1 MFLAAPALLALS
13 HTAGICS
20 VPRSLEENKGLHT
33 PRHSTPPTAEEACCH
48 QWVFACTSLA
58 LWRGTWRT
66 MEKRGG
72 SRLCGRTGTSWSPG
86 FPTWA
91 QPLIPLRRK
100 LFLWEFCIITIA
112 AGLKGTQGDRCSE
125 STRLSGSTGT
135 E

>member
-13 HTAGICS
+13 HPDGICS
-20 VPRSLEENKGLHT
+20 VPRSLEENKGCTPLATPLH
-33 PRHSTPPTAEEACCH
+33 PRRKRPAA
-48 QWVFACTSLA
+48 TSGSS
-58 LWRGTWRT
+58 LWRGTWRI

-72 SRLCGRTGTSWSPG
+72 SRLCGRTGTSRSPG
-86 FPTWA
+86 FPTRA
-91 QPLIPLRRK
+91 QPSIPPRRK

-112 AGLKGTQGDRCSE
+112 AGLKGPQGDRRSE